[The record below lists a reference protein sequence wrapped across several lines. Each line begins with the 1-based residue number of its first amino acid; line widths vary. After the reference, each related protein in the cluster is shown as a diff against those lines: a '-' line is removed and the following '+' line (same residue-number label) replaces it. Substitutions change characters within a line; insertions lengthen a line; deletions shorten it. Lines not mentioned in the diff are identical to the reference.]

1 VTDIAGFRKTIYRHY
16 RGHGRTLPWR
26 ETNDPYRIL
35 VSEIMLQQTQV
46 ERVLGKYPPF
56 IEAFPDFKALAA
68 APLYA
73 VLSLWR
79 GMGYNRRALQL
90 KKCAF
95 EVVERHTGR
104 LPDTFEA
111 LLKLPGVGKAT
122 AGSIMAFAF
131 NRPAVFIETNIRRVF
146 LHFFFPGRDGVSDAE
161 ILPLVE
167 RTLDRR
173 DPRVWYYAL
182 MDYGVMLKKKHGN
195 MNVRS
200 RHYKKQPAFKGSRR
214 QIRGEVL
221 RLLVAEPRLS
231 EAEIV
236 RRVGRDPK
244 RARTALASLAGDGLI
259 VVKGSKYS
267 LPERHEEENNSA
279 ITTERR

>member
-1 VTDIAGFRKTIYRHY
+1 MDIESFRRTIRRYYRE
-16 RGHGRTLPWR
+16 HGRKLPWR

-46 ERVLGKYPPF
+46 ERVLGKYPGF
-56 IEAFPDFKALAA
+56 IEAFPDFGALTA
-68 APLYA
+68 APLSA
-73 VLSLWR
+73 VLTLWR

-95 EVVERHTGR
+95 EVVRRHGGR
-104 LPDTFEA
+104 LPESFEA
-111 LLKLPGVGKAT
+111 LRELPGVGKAT

-131 NRPAVFIETNIRRVF
+131 NKPAVFIETNVRRVF
-146 LHFFFPGRDGVSDAE
+146 LHFFFQGREGVSDAE

-167 RTLDRR
+167 SALDRR
-173 DPRVWYYAL
+173 DPRGWYNAL
-182 MDYGVMLKKKHGN
+182 MDYGVMLKREHGN

-200 RHYKKQPAFKGSRR
+200 RHYKKQPPFAGSDR

-231 EAEIV
+231 EAEIL
-236 RRVGRDPK
+236 RRVGRDPG
-244 RARTALASLAGDGLI
+244 RTRTALERLVDDGFILRCGREYWI
-259 VVKGSKYS
+259 
-267 LPERHEEENNSA
+267 EEQP
-279 ITTERR
+279 